1 MNGKLY
7 FFGVTR
13 GLTAWP
19 IPPEQRYFDRF
30 YQSDKTKSSGKTEF
44 IILRDVNGRVSYNWL
59 QYGNIRNY
67 GDRSGSFFGMSF
79 VLDGAY
85 CYDVVGLRQ
94 HFSRIFNEHVKG
106 NHAVFIPSADSPS
119 SVRFA
124 VQSMENLNSVIEEVE
139 RVHFSDLSAFDVRTV
154 DSSFKS
160 NCDQGVRMEVG
171 NNNDDALDALR
182 NSCCVAIPTSGN
194 KTDRKEIISKFN
206 AMLLSEY
213 YQALDYIRVELNR
226 LFNEDDYDSAK
237 NLLKI
242 VQNARIKIN
251 ALRLCYEREQVI
263 SDLDSDFM
271 SVEKQLS
278 KFIDSRWASLRD
290 KYNLLLKRHSDLIVS
305 KYDDAQ
311 AHKLLFDVNSM
322 VSELGSLCKSYNN
335 DNTVQQLYKDIIGL
349 RTKLNDYIKPKPTFN
364 PKYLYIG
371 VSAIVLIALVLI
383 FKPFGD
389 NRQSDNSVAELIVPV
404 DNPDNPVKPGEGADT
419 TNVDNPVKNLGS
431 RSIAEKLDKVG
442 GESDS
447 IPIPSPGPIHV
458 DTGVKAGT
466 DVKLD
471 VANWRYENKKSYV
484 WQKNDNGQYI
494 PMKITARYPS
504 GDKTPLKD
512 SGRYKVK
519 AFVEIEGGVHD
530 VPINYIEKNIFTIQY
545 DAVIDGEVIK
555 VKVFDNDKQ
564 VGIVKIPCKMT
575 S

>member
-226 LFNEDDYDSAK
+226 LFNEDDYDSAE

-349 RTKLNDYIKPKPTFN
+349 RTKLNDYIKPKSTFN

-389 NRQSDNSVAELIVPV
+389 NRQPDTLPIEQTEIAGHTDTATVIEQPIDTTESERKGIGETIKNDGAKYHETSGEQKTVKSVEESPKKPAEILKEVNLQVRQGGKDIIEYMGPVYQDIDIIVKVVYKDNNKKADLNKYRLDIKMKEKQLSDN
-404 DNPDNPVKPGEGADT
+404 D
-419 TNVDNPVKNLGS
+419 
-431 RSIAEKLDKVG
+431 
-442 GESDS
+442 
-447 IPIPSPGPIHV
+447 
-458 DTGVKAGT
+458 
-466 DVKLD
+466 
-471 VANWRYENKKSYV
+471 
-484 WQKNDNGQYI
+484 
-494 PMKITARYPS
+494 
-504 GDKTPLKD
+504 
-512 SGRYKVK
+512 YKVSGNQITIK
-519 AFVEIEGGVHD
+519 STALSEGLLTIYVRKKDDSTVMGS
-530 VPINYIEKNIFTIQY
+530 VPLQVIIN
-545 DAVIDGEVIK
+545 G
-555 VKVFDNDKQ
+555 
-564 VGIVKIPCKMT
+564 
-575 S
+575 